1 MYPYVACLWNR
12 EIDASNMEAHKSSY
26 SPSRTPPCGCHRGT
40 CSWCVT
46 MDWFDSEAPKP
57 SGGKV
62 VSKPRCCDPLPW
74 CITGCRLCL
83 PIVLVFCPILADSTL
98 VLLRMSL
105 LSLGETL
112 LMFLVVIN
120 GCNYHAAPASPASA
134 AHSASGDIWAQAWPQ
149 GAPPELLSLSGDP
162 KGFLPEPALRRNAP
176 CYPQWIQWKISTKA
190 RPSPFP
196 ACRTAAAEASKK
208 PLPAAGWFGRLACGQ
223 GLARATV
230 LMWKHCG
237 SCIEQ
242 VRFTRFYYLY
252 FMASLI
258 HELPRSCFP
267 SFVLT
272 LQARV
277 RFCPVSATK
286 CQPGQSSEHATTPA
300 APASGTESPAERT
313 WEHIEGVDSSN
324 HYCPKK
330 TQ

>member
-1 MYPYVACLWNR
+1 MPLAIPNG
-12 EIDASNMEAHKSSY
+12 SNGKS
-26 SPSRTPPCGCHRGT
+26 P
-40 CSWCVT
+40 
-46 MDWFDSEAPKP
+46 PKP
-57 SGGKV
+57 GPAPSPPAALQQQRR
-62 VSKPRCCDPLPW
+62 PRSPCPL
-74 CITGCRLCL
+74 
-83 PIVLVFCPILADSTL
+83 LADS
-98 VLLRMSL
+98 
-105 LSLGETL
+105 
-112 LMFLVVIN
+112 
-120 GCNYHAAPASPASA
+120 
-134 AHSASGDIWAQAWPQ
+134 
-149 GAPPELLSLSGDP
+149 
-162 KGFLPEPALRRNAP
+162 
-176 CYPQWIQWKISTKA
+176 
-190 RPSPFP
+190 
-196 ACRTAAAEASKK
+196 
-208 PLPAAGWFGRLACGQ
+208 AGWPG
-223 GLARATV
+223 ARAV

-242 VRFTRFYYLY
+242 VHFTRFYYLY